1 MTRIKKFTVVPKL
14 PAELEPLRELAFN
27 LWWSW
32 DPEAIDLFFRIDRDR
47 WITVKQNPVRL
58 LGEVRQE
65 RLEELAQNDGYLA
78 HLERVYTRF
87 KAYIK
92 GNNWHEKNPEAPEE
106 FQVAYLSAEF
116 GLHESMAL
124 YSGGLGVLS
133 GDHLKAASD
142 MGLPLVGVGL
152 MYREGYLQ
160 QYLNADGWQQERY
173 PVNDFYNLPV
183 TLVRDDKGQSITIE
197 VEYPERPVKARIWR
211 VNVGRVPL
219 YLLDCDFDQ
228 NDPDDREITARLYGG
243 DNDMRVRQ
251 EILLGMGGVTM
262 LRTLGI
268 HPTVWHMNE
277 GHSAFMTLQR
287 IKNLVRGEG
296 VSFGHAVES
305 VKTAS
310 VFTTHTP
317 VPAGNDMFLPE
328 LMSHYF
334 SKYAHEL
341 GVSMDQFLGFGRQDP
356 NDPREPFCMTVLA
369 LKLSAFANGVSQLHG
384 ATARAMW
391 ARTWAGVP
399 EDEVPITSITNGVHQ
414 RFWVSR
420 DLAGLFDRYLG
431 PDWMSNPSDPEVW
444 ARIDHV
450 PDAELWRTHE
460 RRRERLVNFARRR
473 LAMQL
478 KSRGAPNA
486 EVEAAAEALDP
497 EVLTI
502 AFARR
507 FATYKRA
514 KLLLSDPER
523 FTKIL
528 LDEER
533 PVQIIFSGKAHPAD
547 NQGKDLI
554 RALIHFMRENDVR
567 NRFVFL
573 EDYDMNVARYM
584 VQGVDCWLNTP
595 RRPLEASGTS
605 GMKSAAN
612 GGLNISIP
620 DGWWCEAEGLGE
632 NGWSIGRGETYENPD
647 EQDLVESEML
657 YELLEQ
663 EIVPMYYDRGTD
675 GLPRRWVM
683 RMKNAMRTI
692 NPIFNTQ
699 RMVQEY
705 TDRFYVPATKRRIA
719 MKADDRA
726 RSRQLAEW
734 KEKVRA
740 CWPHLRFT
748 NMESGPL
755 DGLPYGSNLEVTA
768 DLYLDKLSTDDVTV
782 EVYYGSVDSYG
793 RIHDG
798 RHAPMELDASLND
811 GVYRFKGS
819 IYCDKTGQQGFTVR
833 AMPNHPDMGQKHET
847 ALIAWA

>member
-1 MTRIKKFTVVPKL
+1 MPKIKKFTVIAKL
-14 PAELEPLRELAFN
+14 PPELEPLRELAYN

-32 DPEAIDLFFRIDRDR
+32 DPEAIDLFFRIERDR
-47 WITVKQNPVRL
+47 WINVKQNPVRL
-58 LGEVRQE
+58 LGEVSQD
-65 RLEELAQNDGYLA
+65 RLNELAKDDGYLA

-87 KAYIK
+87 KAYLDA
-92 GNNWHEKNPEAPEE
+92 NNWHEKNPDAPKE
-106 FQVAYLSAEF
+106 FQAAYLSAEF
-116 GLHESMAL
+116 GLHESLAL
-124 YSGGLGVLS
+124 YSGGLGVLA

-142 MGLPLVGVGL
+142 LGLPLVGVGL

-173 PVNDFYNLPV
+173 PQNDFYNMPV
-183 TLVRDDKGQSITIE
+183 TLLRDDTGKNVIIE
-197 VEYPERPVKARIWR
+197 VEYPDRPVKARVWR

-219 YLLDCDFDQ
+219 YLLDCDFDE

-262 LRTLGI
+262 LRKLDI
-268 HPTVWHMNE
+268 HPTAWHMNE

-287 IKNLVRGEG
+287 IQNLVHGEG
-296 VSFGHAVES
+296 LTLEHAIES
-305 VKTAS
+305 VKAAS

-328 LMSHYF
+328 LMDHYF
-334 SKYAHEL
+334 SKYMHDVGMSRE
-341 GVSMDQFLGFGRQDP
+341 QFLGLGRQDP
-356 NDPREPFCMTVLA
+356 SDPREPFCMTVLA
-369 LKLSAFANGVSQLHG
+369 LKLSAFANGVSKLHG

-391 ARTWAGVP
+391 ARTWAGIP
-399 EDEVPITSITNGVHQ
+399 EDEVPITSITNGIHQ
-414 RFWVSR
+414 QFWVSR

-431 PDWMSNPSDPEVW
+431 PGWMTNPSDPAVW
-444 ARIDHV
+444 SRIDQV
-450 PDAELWRTHE
+450 PDPELWRTHE

-473 LAMQL
+473 LAAQL

-486 EVEAAAEALDP
+486 EVSAASEALDP

-523 FTKIL
+523 FTSIL
-528 LDEER
+528 LNEER
-533 PVQIIFSGKAHPAD
+533 PVQIIFAGKAHPAD

-584 VQGVDCWLNTP
+584 AQGVDCWLNTP

-620 DGWWCEAEGLGE
+620 DGWWCEAEDLAE
-632 NGWSIGRGETYENPD
+632 NGWSIGKGESYENPD
-647 EQDLVESEML
+647 EQDIVESEML

-663 EIVPMYYDRGTD
+663 EIIPMFYERGND
-675 GLPRRWVM
+675 GLPRRWVT
-683 RMKNAMRTI
+683 RMKNAIRTT
-692 NPIFNTQ
+692 NPVFNTQ

-705 TDRFYVPATKRRIA
+705 ADRFYVPATRRRIDMQA
-719 MKADDRA
+719 NKRE
-726 RSRQLAEW
+726 RSKKLAEW
-734 KEKVRA
+734 KKRVRA
-740 CWPHLRFT
+740 CWPHVRFT
-748 NMESGPL
+748 AIENGPL
-755 DGLPYGSNLEVTA
+755 NDLPYGSELEVSA
-768 DLYLDKLSTDDVTV
+768 DVHLDRLSTDDVTV

-793 RIHDG
+793 RIHEG
-798 RHAPMELDASLND
+798 RHAQMQLDKMIHD

-819 IYCDKTGQQGFTVR
+819 ILCDKTGQQGFTVR
-833 AMPNHPDMGQKHET
+833 IMPDHPDLAHKHET
-847 ALIAWA
+847 ALITWA